1 MDSDEFIELKNR
13 FLLGL
18 LVAVIVA
25 FLLIL
30 FFANKFGFRDS
41 KILKAINQ
49 NKTFFLLLID
59 SDECSQCS
67 NYLEKLEDSD
77 VKYYKYDVSIKAD
90 YDEFLEKVELTDEM
104 IECPGIIYIEKGEMV
119 ANIMGIDDESIFSDF
134 VERYS

>member
-18 LVAVIVA
+18 LVAIIFA

-30 FFANKFGFRDS
+30 FFTNKFSFRNG
-41 KILKAINQ
+41 KVLKAINQ
-49 NKTFFLLLID
+49 DKTFFLLLID
-59 SDECSQCS
+59 SKECSQCS

-77 VKYYKYDVSIKAD
+77 VKYYKYDVSIKTD
-90 YDEFLEKVELTDEM
+90 YEEILEKVELTDEM

-119 ANIMGIDDESIFSDF
+119 ANIMGIDDEDIFSSF